1 MTNTGQQAVP
11 AATALAAGQVS
22 GSALGGALALGGA
35 GLMARLYESPMV
47 RNLLLRIPS
56 TKVGSPEEAAILK
69 RISGAMTA
77 RTTTPEEQPTP

>member
-11 AATALAAGQVS
+11 AVTALAAGQVS
-22 GSALGGALALGGA
+22 GSALGGAAALGGA

-69 RISGAMTA
+69 RITGAITA
-77 RTTTPEEQPTP
+77 RTTTPEEQ

>member
-1 MTNTGQQAVP
+1 
-11 AATALAAGQVS
+11 
-22 GSALGGALALGGA
+22 
-35 GLMARLYESPMV
+35 MV

-77 RTTTPEEQPTP
+77 RTTTPEEQPTQ